1 MVELVRGKLTKLQR
15 LTIGALIVL
24 DVNNLQSTENM
35 EKKKIDSIH
44 DFDWIKQMRF
54 YRKKTHKN
62 LYFFKYIISFT
73 FDWIFIFYMNDT
85 TPCVYSIY
93 LTRWLFCLI

>member
-1 MVELVRGKLTKLQR
+1 MEWGKNIKKKSAVARQRDDLNTMVELVRGKLTKLQR

-54 YRKKTHKN
+54 YRKKLNTN
-62 LYFFKYIISFT
+62 LFFFNVYLFIYFI
-73 FDWIFIFYMNDT
+73 
-85 TPCVYSIY
+85 
-93 LTRWLFCLI
+93 